1 MLNLE
6 DYVIKNIILKWN
18 HSQYNMKYNQKII
31 LNYLLLILFMNHF
44 NRKLL
49 MNNNVKFAL
58 IILSILMILYNVII
72 VKNIIV
78 ILVMINY
85 ELLNVHFVDK
95 ILNYLFK
102 KKYIMIQIIIHM
114 ILKLMKKKLN
124 DYIILQLLELN

>member
-1 MLNLE
+1 
-6 DYVIKNIILKWN
+6 
-18 HSQYNMKYNQKII
+18 
-31 LNYLLLILFMNHF
+31 
-44 NRKLL
+44 
-49 MNNNVKFAL
+49 
-58 IILSILMILYNVII
+58 MILYNVII

-102 KKYIMIQIIIHM
+102 KKYIMIQIIHM